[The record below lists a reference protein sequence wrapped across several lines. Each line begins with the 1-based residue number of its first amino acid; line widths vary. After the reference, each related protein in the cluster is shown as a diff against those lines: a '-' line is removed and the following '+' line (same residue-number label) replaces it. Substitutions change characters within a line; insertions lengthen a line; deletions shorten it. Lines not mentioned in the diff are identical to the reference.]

1 MRLIL
6 SSMLAGATLIG
17 STILAFAGEGQGV
30 IETID
35 LDNRMITLTD
45 GSEWQAEE
53 GVSLDGLVAGD
64 SILVVFEDGTSN
76 LISVTKSE

>member
-35 LDNRMITLTD
+35 LDNRTITLTD
-45 GSEWQAEE
+45 GSEWQVEE
-53 GVSLDGLVAGD
+53 SVSLDGLVAGD